1 MKSKILKDNLNYPKC
16 MSLEYRSIK
25 FEVFYDENS
34 DTPDCWGND
43 DCFVVGDYRNG
54 FKTAKQELDIDYIR
68 RSIEETKRMFV
79 DGYWIFPVS
88 IYDHSGIALSLN
100 SSFVEDC
107 GNWDTSHG
115 FAFACVKRQKGWSYT
130 RNKAIEIAEEC
141 IKEWNDYLS
150 GEVFG
155 FYIDFGETCDSC
167 GGYPG
172 DDGKECCISEA
183 ESIIDGYIERTEAE
197 QLKRHIAKRKSQIK
211 GHAPLSVRKD
221 FKLKI
226 G

>member
-1 MKSKILKDNLNYPKC
+1 MKSKIIEKNPKYPVY
-16 MSLEYRSIK
+16 MRLEYRGVK
-25 FEVFYDENS
+25 FTVKYDQDAE
-34 DTPDCWGND
+34 TPDIWEND
-43 DCFVVGDYRNG
+43 DCFIVADYRD
-54 FKTAKQELDIDYIR
+54 FTTVKQALDIDYIR

-183 ESIIDGYIERTEAE
+183 ESIIDGYIERTEEE